1 MKIKN
6 IFNRVRESLLFLT
19 FALFI
24 LVLGCE
30 SLDFSDPNGPKLED
44 AAIQNLVTGVE
55 AGMRGSL
62 NFYIFQMSI
71 FGREGY
77 FFEPADPR
85 FTGELLRGPLDP
97 GGFLI
102 NNPWSARYAVVF
114 NCNVLLERAP
124 NEAIL
129 SAAEKSGVLG
139 FAKTIKAHQLSLNL
153 NQTFNNGIQL
163 MQSDDPAAP
172 EASRDAAYTELARL
186 LDEGFADLQNAGA
199 TFSFQLSAGFSGFN
213 TPTNFAQF
221 NRAVRARVG
230 AHRASLSGSAEEW
243 QNVLNA
249 VAASFINPAGDLNRG
264 VYHVYGTGLGDLTNP
279 IFEVPSASFIKY
291 RAHPTLRD
299 EAEAG
304 DLRFSSKVLDRTGDL
319 DPGFGESNLF
329 SSLAVT
335 VSSSSIAPFPVFR
348 NEELI
353 LLRAE
358 ANIGSG
364 NFGSAEGD
372 LNIVRVAAGLAP
384 YSGTDASNALD
395 RLLHERRYS
404 LFSEG
409 HRWVDLRRYNRLGQL
424 PIDRA
429 GDQVFMQWPLP
440 VDELPGQ

>member
-6 IFNRVRESLLFLT
+6 IVYRVRETLFFLIFVSFMLL
-19 FALFI
+19 
-24 LVLGCE
+24 LGCE
-30 SLDFSDPNGPKLED
+30 SLDFSDPNGPKLEE
-44 AAIQNLVTGVE
+44 AAIQNLVTGAE
-55 AGMRGSL
+55 AGMRVDFS
-62 NFYIFQMSI
+62 FYIFEMSI

-102 NNPWSARYAVVF
+102 NRPWGARYAVVF
-114 NCNVLLERAP
+114 NCNVLINRAP

-129 SAAEKSGVLG
+129 SAAQKSGVLG
-139 FAKTIKAHQLSLNL
+139 FAKTIKAHQLALNL
-153 NQTFNNGIQL
+153 NQTFNNGIPL

-172 EASRDAAYTELARL
+172 EASRDDAYTEIARL
-186 LDEGFADLQNAGA
+186 LDEGFTDLQNAGA
-199 TFSFQLSAGFSGFN
+199 TFAFQLSPGFSGFN
-213 TPTNFAQF
+213 TPATFAQF
-221 NRAVRARVG
+221 NRAVRARIG
-230 AHRASLSGSAEEW
+230 AHRASLSGSAQEW
-243 QNVLNA
+243 QNVLTALAN
-249 VAASFINPAGDLNRG
+249 SFLNPAGDLNRG

-279 IFEVPSASFIKY
+279 IFEVPTASFIKY
-291 RAHPTLRD
+291 RAHPTFKA
-299 EAEAG
+299 EAEVG

-319 DPGFGESNLF
+319 DPGFGESDLF

-358 ANIGSG
+358 ANIGLG
-364 NFGSAEGD
+364 NFGPAEAD
-372 LNIVRVAAGLAP
+372 LNIVRAAAGLAP
-384 YSGTDASNALD
+384 YSGTDASNAVG

-409 HRWVDLRRYNRLGQL
+409 QRWVDLRRYDRLSQL
-424 PIDRA
+424 PVDRT
-429 GDQVFMQWPLP
+429 GDQVFLQWPLP
-440 VDELPGQ
+440 IDELPGQ